1 MKKIQQGFTLIE
13 LMIVVAIIG
22 ILAAVAI
29 PQYQDYMV
37 RARLSKV
44 AAALDPVK
52 TAMAEY
58 AQFNAGDLSNVQ
70 AATAAAPAGWTS
82 PQTSG
87 GLGLNAAPSLTT
99 EISALAL
106 TAGAANTPP
115 VIQVTLNTAVGC
127 DQVTGTNPVVT
138 VTPATSATAT
148 VLTWS
153 FGWVTAGDAKKVC
166 QNELA
171 KWK

>member
-44 AAALDPVK
+44 AAALDPIK

-58 AQFNAGDLSNVQ
+58 AQFNAGDLSGIQ
-70 AATAAAPAGWTS
+70 AASAATLTGWTNA
-82 PQTSG
+82 QTSG
-87 GLGLNAAPSLTT
+87 GLGLNAAPSTTT
-99 EISALAL
+99 EIGALAL
-106 TAGAANTPP
+106 TSGAAATP

-127 DQVTGTNPVVT
+127 DQVTGTNPVIT
-138 VTPATSATAT
+138 VTPTTSATAT
-148 VLTWS
+148 VLTWT